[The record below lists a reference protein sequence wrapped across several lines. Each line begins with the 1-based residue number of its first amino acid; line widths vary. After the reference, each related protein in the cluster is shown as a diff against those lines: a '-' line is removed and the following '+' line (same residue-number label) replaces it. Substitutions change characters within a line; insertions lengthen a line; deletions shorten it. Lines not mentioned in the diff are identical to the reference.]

1 MSATAD
7 RNESGT
13 PAANGD
19 HADGG
24 HGTLVEAARFLL
36 AKAEERGLTLA
47 IAESLTGGEVAST
60 LVSVP
65 GASAVV
71 VGAVVAYAT
80 RIKEQVLGVDAAR
93 LAATGPVDGEV
104 AKQMATGVARLMG
117 TDLGLATT
125 GVAGPGAADG
135 HPAGTVHVAVASP
148 WGTLARELHLSGDRE
163 AVRDGA
169 TTGVLALAG
178 ALLEAAPQPGVNA
191 VG

>member
-1 MSATAD
+1 MSATPAD
-7 RNESGT
+7 QNT
-13 PAANGD
+13 TAASAPDGD
-19 HADGG
+19 HS
-24 HGTLVEAARFLL
+24 TLVEAARFLL
-36 AKAEERGLTLA
+36 AKAEERGLTLSV
-47 IAESLTGGEVAST
+47 AESLTGGQVAST

-104 AKQMATGVARLMG
+104 AKQMAAGVARLMG

-148 WGTLARELHLSGDRE
+148 WGTLARELHLSGDRD

-169 TTGVLALAG
+169 TTAVLALAG
-178 ALLEAAPQPGVNA
+178 ALLEAAPPPGADA
-191 VG
+191 VE